1 MRLSGNLHSVSLKLK
16 QTKKLAII
24 ICWLV
29 TSLLCAN
36 AQQSGKASYYSK
48 RATGAKTSSGIRL
61 HHDSLVCAHRTY
73 PFGTKLLV
81 RNLTNDK
88 EVIVTVVDRGPYRK
102 GRIIDLTYAAA
113 EQLGMI
119 SKGVVAVEVTEY
131 HPDKGIP
138 YALDP
143 ERLPEIDL
151 EEHEV
156 SAIDE
161 DYNAV
166 WTKNKREKGED
177 KLALNTIEKSKEEN
191 TIIKP
196 RTGGKTKAKTKTA
209 TKNPKTKK
217 KRK

>member
-156 SAIDE
+156 SAVDE

-166 WTKNKREKGED
+166 WTKNKREKVED

-209 TKNPKTKK
+209 TKNSKTKK

>member
-1 MRLSGNLHSVSLKLK
+1 MRLSGNLHSVCLKLK

-24 ICWLV
+24 ICLLV

-119 SKGVVAVEVTEY
+119 TKGVVAVEVSVY
-131 HPDKGIP
+131 PDKGVP

-143 ERLPEIDL
+143 ESLPEIDF
-151 EEHEV
+151 EEHESV
-156 SAIDE
+156 TDND

-166 WTKNKREKGED
+166 WTKQQRNDTKEIAQNLIKED
-177 KLALNTIEKSKEEN
+177 KSTVNSTKSSEVKKTQPTTTKKKSTTI
-191 TIIKP
+191 
-196 RTGGKTKAKTKTA
+196 
-209 TKNPKTKK
+209 TKK
-217 KRK
+217 KRR

>member
-209 TKNPKTKK
+209 TKNSKTKK

>member
-1 MRLSGNLHSVSLKLK
+1 M
-16 QTKKLAII
+16 
-24 ICWLV
+24 
-29 TSLLCAN
+29 
-36 AQQSGKASYYSK
+36 
-48 RATGAKTSSGIRL
+48 
-61 HHDSLVCAHRTY
+61 
-73 PFGTKLLV
+73 
-81 RNLTNDK
+81 
-88 EVIVTVVDRGPYRK
+88 
-102 GRIIDLTYAAA
+102 
-113 EQLGMI
+113 
-119 SKGVVAVEVTEY
+119 EVTEY

-156 SAIDE
+156 SAVDE

-209 TKNPKTKK
+209 TKNSKTKK